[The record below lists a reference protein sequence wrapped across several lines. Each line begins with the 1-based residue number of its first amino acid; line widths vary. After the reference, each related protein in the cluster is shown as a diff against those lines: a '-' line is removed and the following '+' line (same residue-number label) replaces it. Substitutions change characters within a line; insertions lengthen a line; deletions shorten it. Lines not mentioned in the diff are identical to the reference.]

1 MSNLLT
7 IWEFIGKHKYLITVL
22 AFAAIIGF
30 LDENSAIRRIGYD
43 RWIRN
48 IAVALGNAL
57 RDMENE
63 SVRDAIVHALNEKK
77 STVSKMV
84 DEHIVWAMHQGS

>member
-1 MSNLLT
+1 MSV
-7 IWEFIGKHKYLITVL
+7 TVL
-22 AFAAIIGF
+22 TVPDCWTCFHG
-30 LDENSAIRRIGYD
+30 LNEKTEGSAIRRIGYD

-77 STVSKMV
+77 STVSEMV
-84 DEHIVWAMHQGS
+84 DEHIVWALHQGS